1 MDDRKELSW
10 VMTKGDIQWIKKQ
23 TMSNRLVDILDD
35 EKKVADLNDDYH
47 YRQSVLP
54 RLEKLRKLIWN
65 ENNSGAASHNEVVE
79 DVNFVQDLKSYLNNN
94 PHRRITKLEMEEC
107 NKLWKKYK

>member
-1 MDDRKELSW
+1 
-10 VMTKGDIQWIKKQ
+10 
-23 TMSNRLVDILDD
+23 MSNKLIDILDD

-54 RLEKLRKLIWN
+54 RLEKLRQLIWN
-65 ENNSGAASHNEVVE
+65 ENIPGITNDEQ
-79 DVNFVQDLKSYLNNN
+79 DKDLDFVRILKEDLKTE
-94 PHRRITKLEMEEC
+94 PHHRLTPLEMKNC